1 MPEIHPIPRRAPRV
15 RRPLLAGVLAG
26 VLGLALLAQ
35 PALAAVHADGAAA
48 GTDGISGGPDD
59 DRTHLSYQM
68 APGQRLDDVYVVR
81 NTGTT
86 QQDVT
91 LFATDAFNT
100 DDGQYAL
107 LDTKIK
113 PTAVGTWVLFNGA
126 DTAEHLSL
134 APGETKQVPFTVTTP
149 ANAGPG
155 DHAGGIVISSQ
166 KGSGRILVDRRVA
179 TRLYVR
185 VPGKLQPQ
193 LTVSSMHA
201 VYNPTLN
208 PFAGSTTI
216 SFTVTNN
223 GNVALSGHL
232 VAGADA
238 VFGIPVGQLRKDVPE
253 MLPGSTRSIT
263 IDVPGVPQVGYLNAH
278 VDLQPYVEKDA
289 MNPGPLHAVSRATPI
304 AAIPWWILVLLLLI
318 GGYVVF
324 RRYRRRS
331 DAKRAAA
338 WIEYTEAEAKR
349 KAESGTTADDAADA
363 TEDATSVAAQPA
375 GTDATRANERA

>member
-1 MPEIHPIPRRAPRV
+1 MPEIHPIPRRAPRAA
-15 RRPLLAGVLAG
+15 RRLLSGVVAGAAAGFLA
-26 VLGLALLAQ
+26 LTLLAQ
-35 PALAAVHADGAAA
+35 PALAAAHADGSPA
-48 GTDGISGGPDD
+48 GSDGISGGPND

-86 QQDVT
+86 NQDVT

-107 LDTKIK
+107 LDTKAK

-126 DTAEHLSL
+126 DTVEHLSL
-134 APGETKQVPFTVTTP
+134 APGESKDVPFTVTTP

-155 DHAGGIVISSQ
+155 DHAGGIVVSSE

-208 PFAGSTTI
+208 PFSGSTTI

-232 VAGADA
+232 IAGADA
-238 VFGIPVGQLRKDVPE
+238 VFGIPAGQLRKDVPE

-263 IDVPGVPQVGYLNAH
+263 VDVPGVPQVGYLNAH
-278 VDLQPYVEKDA
+278 VELQPYVEKDA
-289 MNPGPLHAVSRATPI
+289 LNPGPLASVSRATPI
-304 AAIPWWILVLLLLI
+304 AAIPWWLLAVLLLV
-318 GGYVVF
+318 GGYFVF
-324 RRYRRRS
+324 RRYRRRT

-338 WIEYTEAEAKR
+338 WIEYTEAEAQR
-349 KAESGTTADDAADA
+349 KAQAASGSDDAAA
-363 TEDATSVAAQPA
+363 EEQPA
-375 GTDATRANERA
+375 GSGTAKANERA

>member
-1 MPEIHPIPRRAPRV
+1 MPENHPIPRRAPRV
-15 RRPLLAGVLAG
+15 KRSLLAGVAAG
-26 VLGLALLAQ
+26 VVALALLAQ
-35 PALAAVHADGAAA
+35 PALAAVRADGSPA
-48 GTDGISGGPDD
+48 GADGISGGPND

-107 LDTKIK
+107 LDTKAK

-126 DTAEHLSL
+126 DAAEHLSL
-134 APGETKQVPFTVTTP
+134 APGESKSVPFTVTTP
-149 ANAGPG
+149 PNAGPG
-155 DHAGGIVISSQ
+155 DHAGGIVVSSE

-208 PFAGSTTI
+208 PFSGSTTV

-232 VAGADA
+232 IAGADA
-238 VFGIPVGQLRKDVPE
+238 VFGIPVGQVRRDVPE

-263 IDVPGVPQVGYLNAH
+263 VDVPGVPQVGYLNAH
-278 VDLQPYVEKDA
+278 VELQPYVEKDA
-289 MNPGPLHAVSRATPI
+289 LNPGPLHSVSRATPI
-304 AAIPWWILVLLLLI
+304 AAIPWWLLAVLLLV
-318 GGYVVF
+318 GGFLVF
-324 RRYRRRS
+324 RRYRRRT
-331 DAKRAAA
+331 DATRAAA

-349 KAESGTTADDAADA
+349 KASE
-363 TEDATSVAAQPA
+363 EQPA
-375 GTDATRANERA
+375 DSGAAKANEHA